1 MTAATDA
8 GRPNPAAKCQ
18 TAQDAL
24 PTWANSKS
32 PVAGSISGMFCANR
46 AAQRWRTFLKNHRE
60 AIAGMDFFIVITAN
74 LRILYCLFLIRHSRR
89 KIIHFNATE
98 HPTSEW
104 VVQHLREAFPET
116 AEDKYLI
123 FDRDAKFSTD
133 VRQFLDSSWISA
145 IHTSYRS
152 PWQNGIAER

>member
-1 MTAATDA
+1 
-8 GRPNPAAKCQ
+8 
-18 TAQDAL
+18 
-24 PTWANSKS
+24 
-32 PVAGSISGMFCANR
+32 MFCANR

-89 KIIHFNATE
+89 KIIHFNATG